1 MRADLCISYDDN
13 EGKHY
18 LNFDRIFGKDMGIE
32 TGGYIQVEEHED
44 GDITIVVCDKE
55 GNVVGEVVTT
65 VSTMIGGA

>member
-18 LNFDRIFGKDMGIE
+18 LNFDRIVHPVECFE

-44 GDITIVVCDKE
+44 GDITIVVVDKE
-55 GNVVGEVVTT
+55 GNVVDNIVTT
-65 VSTMIGGA
+65 VSRMIGSE

>member
-18 LNFDRIFGKDMGIE
+18 LNFDRIVSPTMGVE

-44 GDITIVVCDKE
+44 GDITIVVVDKE
-55 GNVVGEVVTT
+55 GNVVDNIVTT
-65 VSTMIGGA
+65 VSRMIGSE